1 MSGRKL
7 VSLGSLL
14 VLCIALSCLGQGTGT
29 IRYEVWEGIG
39 GTRVEDLTDNANF
52 PDNPSFDDELT
63 LFEAPID
70 IGDNFGGRIYGW
82 LHPDTSG
89 DYTFWISADDFAK
102 LYLSTTDSVDDAML
116 IANVDGWTSSRQWDK
131 YDSQTSAPVTLTA
144 GQAYYIEALYKE
156 GGGGDNLAVAWALSP
171 DMNDLVVIDG
181 AFLSPAPRQASLL
194 KARNVGPA
202 DGAVDVMPDITLE
215 WTPGPTA
222 ITNNVYLSM
231 DATIDAAD
239 LIAETADASVAVALD
254 LDTTYYWRVD
264 AVDADAVHE
273 GPVWTFTVIAIEA
286 HFPVPADGATLQAI
300 NAQLI
305 WVAGLDALV
314 HDVFF
319 STDMALVEARDPSVQ
334 IGRFLSEPTV
344 DPGLL
349 ENDTTYY
356 WVVDEKDPT
365 FSTNPGHLWSF
376 STIGNIPITD
386 ESLLAWYTFDGTESG
401 VVLDQSGHGNSGIIM
416 GENIVVVDDSL
427 MGQVLSLPG
436 GDNQFVDCGA
446 VGLSGNDP
454 TTSACFAKADN
465 TSIPD
470 WTLIFGFT
478 GTVDGGGGSGSHF
491 NIGSLG
497 GPGGVGAHVWG
508 WEETIFSD
516 EEALEW
522 HHYAM
527 TYDGTTIAYY
537 GDGVLTDTEPEDVK
551 SNVRDLSTRGD
562 RVHIGSRVTQSSS
575 FPGDVADC
583 RVYNRVLTE
592 VEITQLA
599 LRIADVTGPNDVV
612 VGVPDEAREGSVA
625 GWPGGEHP
633 ALAIDDDVLTK
644 YLHFKGEVEPT
655 GFRVAPDMGATVV
668 MGLTFTTAND
678 ATERDPVTYE
688 LSGSNGSID
697 GPYELI
703 ASGEIL
709 DFAQDAA
716 WPRRTMN
723 ATPISFEN
731 TAEYTYYQLMF
742 PTVRDAGGAN
752 SMQIAEVELLG
763 RPIDPVLLYEDFEGL
778 ALGPNVDE
786 ALAGDQVWTDTP
798 PEGWAVDESGVP
810 GIGDPATDG
819 VTEWAGWAFADKA
832 WWSETAG
839 DQRRS
844 EFELASGTVA
854 VADPDEWDDAPH
866 DDSAAGGWYKTF
878 LRTPEINIA
887 ARAPGSLWLIFDSS
901 WRPEFDSN
909 YHQTANVTVSYD
921 GGTPIEVLLWESDEA
936 SASYK
941 PPATNETVV
950 VDLQNPAGAQS
961 LVLTFGLFDAGN
973 DWWWAIDNV
982 EVTE

>member
-1 MSGRKL
+1 MTEFTKMTRRTAVGL
-7 VSLGSLL
+7 AAAAAVTTAAPAFAGS
-14 VLCIALSCLGQGTGT
+14 
-29 IRYEVWEGIG
+29 
-39 GTRVEDLTDNANF
+39 
-52 PDNPSFDDELT
+52 
-63 LFEAPID
+63 
-70 IGDNFGGRIYGW
+70 
-82 LHPDTSG
+82 
-89 DYTFWISADDFAK
+89 
-102 LYLSTTDSVDDAML
+102 DSVDMSGKT
-116 IANVDGWTSSRQWDK
+116 IEWTIPFSEK
-131 YDSQTSAPVTLTA
+131 GGSAKWAFFFAPLLS
-144 GQAYYIEALYKE
+144 EAL
-156 GGGGDNLAVAWALSP
+156 
-171 DMNDLVVIDG
+171 
-181 AFLSPAPRQASLL
+181 
-194 KARNVGPA
+194 
-202 DGAVDVMPDITLE
+202 
-215 WTPGPTA
+215 PG
-222 ITNNVYLSM
+222 N
-231 DATIDAAD
+231 
-239 LIAETADASVAVALD
+239 
-254 LDTTYYWRVD
+254 
-264 AVDADAVHE
+264 
-273 GPVWTFTVIAIEA
+273 
-286 HFPVPADGATLQAI
+286 
-300 NAQLI
+300 
-305 WVAGLDALV
+305 
-314 HDVFF
+314 
-319 STDMALVEARDPSVQ
+319 
-334 IGRFLSEPTV
+334 PTV
-344 DPGLL
+344 VVKFMPGAG
-349 ENDTTYY
+349 
-356 WVVDEKDPT
+356 
-365 FSTNPGHLWSF
+365 STKGANWFPEQTNG
-376 STIGNIPITD
+376 
-386 ESLLAWYTFDGTESG
+386 DGT
-401 VVLDQSGHGNSGIIM
+401 VM
-416 GENIVVVDDSL
+416 
-427 MGQVLSLPG
+427 
-436 GDNQFVDCGA
+436 
-446 VGLSGNDP
+446 
-454 TTSACFAKADN
+454 
-465 TSIPD
+465 
-470 WTLIFGFT
+470 FGS
-478 GTVDGGGGSGSHF
+478 SGSTQF
-491 NIGSLG
+491 PYLLG
-497 GPGGVGAHVWG
+497 DPRVRYEYNDWEVVMASGTGGV
-508 WEETIFSD
+508 
-516 EEALEW
+516 
-522 HHYAM
+522 
-527 TYDGTTIAYY
+527 AY
-537 GDGVLTDTEPEDVK
+537 L
-551 SNVRDLSTRGD
+551 
-562 RVHIGSRVTQSSS
+562 
-575 FPGDVADC
+575 
-583 RVYNRVLTE
+583 
-592 VEITQLA
+592 
-599 LRIADVTGPNDVV
+599 
-612 VGVPDEAREGSVA
+612 
-625 GWPGGEHP
+625 
-633 ALAIDDDVLTK
+633 
-644 YLHFKGEVEPT
+644 
-655 GFRVAPDMGATVV
+655 APDMGATVV

-921 GGTPIEVLLWESDEA
+921 GGTPVEVLLWESDEA